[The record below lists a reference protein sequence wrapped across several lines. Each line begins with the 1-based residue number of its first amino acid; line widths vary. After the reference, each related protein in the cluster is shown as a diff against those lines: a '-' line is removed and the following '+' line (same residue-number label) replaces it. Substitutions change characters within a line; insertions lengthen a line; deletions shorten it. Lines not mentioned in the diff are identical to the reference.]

1 MESLAHQLTDAPDP
15 GQLIEVVDGVF
26 WTRID
31 LGTYFLKHV
40 NVYAFRDADGWT
52 LVDTGFPGRHCR
64 EQWDALLAGPFSG
77 PVKRLICTHFHPD
90 HVGQAA
96 HIQQKTGC
104 ELWMSLGEWSY
115 GRALMLGAQHRQ
127 TDGYVGWLRQVG
139 MSEAQLEGLGEQQRS
154 SPGMGS
160 FIMGLAKEFREVR
173 AGEVVHIGPYDWTV
187 SIGAGHSPAPAS
199 FYSTDASTLVT
210 GDQLLPHITPHV
222 GIQFGQLG
230 SDPLERYLKFLDD
243 AQAYPAS
250 VLALPGHGFPFRNIA
265 GRARQIA
272 DHHHGHIVRL
282 VEALGEPKT
291 VVDILPVLF
300 KRQLDGFSMIMALT
314 EATAH
319 LEHMVNI
326 GLVDRQTDGGG
337 VNRYRTR

>member
-1 MESLAHQLTDAPDP
+1 MESLAQQLTDAPEP

-31 LGTYFLKHV
+31 LGSYFLKHV
-40 NVYAFRDADGWT
+40 NVYALKDADGWT
-52 LVDTGFPGRHCR
+52 LIDTGFPGRHCR
-64 EQWDALLAGPFSG
+64 DQWEALLAGPFSG
-77 PVKRLICTHFHPD
+77 PVKRLICTHYHPD
-90 HVGQAA
+90 HVGQARF
-96 HIQQKTGC
+96 IQEKTGC
-104 ELWMSLGEWSY
+104 QLWMSLGEWSY
-115 GRALMLGAQHRQ
+115 GRALMLGAQNNETQ
-127 TDGYVGWLRQVG
+127 GYMNWLRLAG
-139 MSEAQLEGLGEQQRS
+139 MSEAHLTALGEQQRS

-160 FIMGLAKEFREVR
+160 FLNGFPPQFREVR
-173 AGEVVHIGPYDWTV
+173 AGETIAMGPHDWLV

-199 FYSTDASTLVT
+199 FYSDDAAALIT
-210 GDQLLPHITPHV
+210 GDQILPHITPHV

-230 SDPLERYLKFLDD
+230 TDPLARYLAFLDA
-243 AQAYPAS
+243 AQAYPGN

-272 DHHHGHIVRL
+272 DHHHGHIRNL
-282 VEALGEPKT
+282 VDAMTEPKT

-326 GLVDRQTDGGG
+326 GLTERWLDGSGT
-337 VNRYRTR
+337 NLYKTA